1 MVASVDSPPERE
13 QASAMK
19 PTILAILLLASA
31 FTFGQKFQDVSA
43 KGAPASLSGKHD
55 DPEMGPYAAA
65 RKISG
70 KTILAMVAVVRA
82 TDEHGRVFPCSSH
95 MDYAFKIGAM
105 APQEERFACMM
116 GNPHDKSAKI
126 ANVEAAVL
134 FVQFED
140 GSTWGDDQAG
150 KGMLAERPQKLA
162 YLKRLVE
169 TYYESGDAAF
179 AALLDEPEPMSPEF
193 TVASCLK
200 GEADEKTST
209 IDLAKKRLAAG
220 LQWHASGIF

>member
-1 MVASVDSPPERE
+1 
-13 QASAMK
+13 
-19 PTILAILLLASA
+19 
-31 FTFGQKFQDVSA
+31 
-43 KGAPASLSGKHD
+43 
-55 DPEMGPYAAA
+55 
-65 RKISG
+65 
-70 KTILAMVAVVRA
+70 
-82 TDEHGRVFPCSSH
+82 
-95 MDYAFKIGAM
+95 M

-193 TVASCLK
+193 MVASCLK

>member
-1 MVASVDSPPERE
+1 VVSVTDYCPNIGLLLRARCTTVTCLRHGLRRTLSERACPQMNSPERSE
-13 QASAMK
+13 RRDIRY
-19 PTILAILLLASA
+19 PLHLP
-31 FTFGQKFQDVSA
+31 VSI
-43 KGAPASLSGKHD
+43 K
-55 DPEMGPYAAA
+55 
-65 RKISG
+65 
-70 KTILAMVAVVRA
+70 V
-82 TDEHGRVFPCSSH
+82 SH

-105 APQEERFACMM
+105 TPQEERFACMM

-140 GSTWGDDQAG
+140 GSTWGDDRAG

-162 YLKRLVE
+162 YLKRLV
-169 TYYESGDAAF
+169 YYESGDAAF

-220 LQWHASGIF
+220 LQWHAPGIF

>member
-1 MVASVDSPPERE
+1 
-13 QASAMK
+13 
-19 PTILAILLLASA
+19 
-31 FTFGQKFQDVSA
+31 
-43 KGAPASLSGKHD
+43 
-55 DPEMGPYAAA
+55 
-65 RKISG
+65 
-70 KTILAMVAVVRA
+70 
-82 TDEHGRVFPCSSH
+82 

-169 TYYESGDAAF
+169 TYYESGGRCFRRSARRTGANVSRVHGG
-179 AALLDEPEPMSPEF
+179 LLLE
-193 TVASCLK
+193 
-200 GEADEKTST
+200 G
-209 IDLAKKRLAAG
+209 
-220 LQWHASGIF
+220 